1 MRGIN
6 LDIRR
11 GERFGIAGESGS
23 GKTTLINA
31 ILRLLPGTGQITGG
45 SIVIKDIDLTRI
57 DHQLRDLCGTAAE
70 NHMQGMLDKAMKNA
84 VCLEEQFERLGL

>member
-1 MRGIN
+1 MRGVN

-31 ILRLLPGTGQITGG
+31 ILRLLPETGQISKGN
-45 SIVIKDIDLTRI
+45 IIFKDI

-70 NHMQGMLDKAMKNA
+70 NHMQGMLVKAMKNA
-84 VCLEEQFERLGL
+84 DCPEEQFERLGL